1 MAGKSSIARG
11 GVIRP
16 SRLISSLPPPLGRGG
31 RQVFQV
37 PASGGVVFFFPRL
50 AAVVFAVPGGLAGRK
65 AELRVLSV
73 ALPVQLLLGRGEGRR
88 T

>member
-1 MAGKSSIARG
+1 MAGKSSIDG
-11 GVIRP
+11 GGAIRP
-16 SRLISSLPPPLGRGG
+16 SRLVSLLLLPLGRGG

-37 PASGGVVFFFPRL
+37 PASGGVIFFFPRL

-73 ALPVQLLLGRGEGRR
+73 AQPVQLLLGGGEWRR